1 MKINSYK
8 HHRNGGFEQG
18 ILQVMKDEGLLRN
31 EACVIRCTV
40 CLKLSSLS
48 TSSKPYLSIIFSR

>member
-18 ILQVMKDEGLLRN
+18 MLQVMKDEGLLKN
-31 EACVIRCTV
+31 ESDKDRLEFLKSLPQNRTEVINTYEV
-40 CLKLSSLS
+40 KELS
-48 TSSKPYLSIIFSR
+48 